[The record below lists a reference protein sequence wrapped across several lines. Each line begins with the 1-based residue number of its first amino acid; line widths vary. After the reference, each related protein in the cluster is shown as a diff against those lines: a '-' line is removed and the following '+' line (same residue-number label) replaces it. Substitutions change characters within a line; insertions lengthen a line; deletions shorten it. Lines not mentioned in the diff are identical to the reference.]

1 MLKINIDILQ
11 DIDYENVLLPACP
24 QVAINLLKAK
34 NNPNLTINS
43 FIKLIELDP
52 SLSMNLLKIARSNT
66 YNKKANTEYCKD
78 LKTAISTVLGLE
90 TALNLSLGLALC
102 SIFCDKN
109 SKNITNTSFWLHSI
123 AVALIAKFIAHKF
136 TIIDYDQAYLAGL
149 THDIGHLVLHSILK
163 EDYLLSADMAFTIEN
178 DKETFNNKE
187 LESYTLKHCIIG
199 QLLIAE
205 WELPECL
212 EYVCKYHHDK
222 NYDKKYKELVNLIQ
236 LSENILAHLKLDDN
250 KSLKRYKN
258 IYLTLS
264 QIGVSYE
271 DLESSFDTLNM
282 IVSDYRKSIINRL

>member
-123 AVALIAKFIAHKF
+123 AVALIAKFIAFKF
-136 TIIDYDQAYLAGL
+136 KFLEIDPEEAYLAGL
-149 THDIGHLVLHSILK
+149 LHDIGHLILNNYIGDK
-163 EDYLLSADMAFTIEN
+163 YSKRVRKQLPSA
-178 DKETFNNKE
+178 
-187 LESYTLKHCIIG
+187 
-199 QLLIAE
+199 
-205 WELPECL
+205 
-212 EYVCKYHHDK
+212 
-222 NYDKKYKELVNLIQ
+222 
-236 LSENILAHLKLDDN
+236 
-250 KSLKRYKN
+250 
-258 IYLTLS
+258 
-264 QIGVSYE
+264 
-271 DLESSFDTLNM
+271 
-282 IVSDYRKSIINRL
+282 